1 VTLGTLT
8 PGLVDHH
15 GTDGVLTTG
24 SSEAARVNTA
34 ASPAGLSDGT
44 IEISSALSV
53 RVRNTFYQRV
63 SVRFI
68 SRADT
73 EGVGCSGSESA
84 ESSESTGCDRA
95 GVNEGSS
102 AHTAGVAVSGT
113 AGSALTTV
121 ASNQVLTDGV
131 GSTGTASTVVLVF
144 LALNI
149 GVPDV
154 VERTGAFLD
163 MVGHSTL
170 GVGSTGV
177 RKLAEVD
184 TASLHT
190 GLG

>member
-1 VTLGTLT
+1 MKVTDPHIFTRNKYPETKEKCQLT
-8 PGLVDHH
+8 
-15 GTDGVLTTG
+15 
-24 SSEAARVNTA
+24 
-34 ASPAGLSDGT
+34 
-44 IEISSALSV
+44 

-84 ESSESTGCDRA
+84 ESSESTGCDGA